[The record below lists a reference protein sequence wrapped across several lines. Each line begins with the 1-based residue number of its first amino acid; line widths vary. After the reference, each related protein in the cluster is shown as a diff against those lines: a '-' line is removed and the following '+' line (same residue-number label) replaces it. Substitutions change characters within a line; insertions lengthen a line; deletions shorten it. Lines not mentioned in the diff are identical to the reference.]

1 MDRRVRQQEAT
12 GFLDQGVTA
21 VRGERMSFSTGCA
34 GAAASRL
41 HVEQLRAPHLS
52 APFRIIS
59 ALTTA

>member
-1 MDRRVRQQEAT
+1 
-12 GFLDQGVTA
+12 
-21 VRGERMSFSTGCA
+21 MSFSTGCA